1 MGIRPTLVALTLAG
15 AGATA
20 AIALVGGLGF
30 GFHAPDLHAGIETAA
45 AVVAILAACLVAGRY
60 GRGANLRDLALVVGF
75 GLLAVGN
82 LAFLAIPAMTGSS
95 AGWITG
101 WAAPAARLLAALA
114 LAVAALA
121 PDLHLA
127 SPRRGAAAAA
137 AIAVAGLATILAAGS
152 LLPLPDL
159 PGTDLAAAGTDDPYL
174 GGPAGFVALLA
185 IAAVLFAIAAAG
197 FAVRAGR
204 RHDRLLG
211 WVALACLLAAF
222 SRVHE
227 LLFQFVTDEWVLT
240 ADLLR
245 LAMYVALL
253 LGALAEIRAYQRLLS
268 DAAALEER
276 RRVARDLHDGLAQE
290 LAFISMESRRLTS
303 SSGSQ
308 AAAEIAAAA
317 QRALE
322 ESRQAIAV
330 LQRPR
335 EGPFADELEEVAGR
349 LAARAGVR
357 LRFELGRDVD
367 FDAGRRESVLRIV
380 GEAIT
385 NGIKHGGASELVL
398 RLWDGDGTR
407 VLVCDN
413 GCGFDPN
420 GTPSGGFGLSTM
432 RERAQALGG
441 ELVIRSRTGRGT
453 EVELVVP

>member
-1 MGIRPTLVALTLAG
+1 MGLRPTLLTATLAG
-15 AGATA
+15 VGATA
-20 AIALVGGLGF
+20 SMALVDGLGF
-30 GFHAPDLHAGIETAA
+30 GFRAPDLHAGIETAA

-60 GRGANLRDLALVVGF
+60 GRSANLRDLALVVGF
-75 GLLAVGN
+75 GLLAAGN
-82 LAFLAIPAMTGSS
+82 LAFLAIPAMIDSS
-95 AGWITG
+95 EGWITG

-121 PDLHLA
+121 PDLHLG
-127 SPRRGAAAAA
+127 SPRRGAAVAT
-137 AIAVAGLATILAAGS
+137 AIAITGLAAILAAGL

-159 PGTDLAAAGTDDPYL
+159 PGTDLAAAGTDAPYL
-174 GGPAGFVALLA
+174 GGPAGFIALQA
-185 IAAVLFAIAAAG
+185 IAAGLFAIAATG
-197 FAVRAGR
+197 FAVRAVR
-204 RHDRLLG
+204 RYDRLLT

-222 SRVHE
+222 SRAHE
-227 LLFQFVTDEWVLT
+227 LLFQVVTDEWVLT
-240 ADLLR
+240 TDLLR
-245 LAMYVALL
+245 LAMYLALL

-290 LAFISMESRRLTS
+290 LAFISMESQRLAS
-303 SSGSQ
+303 SSGSE
-308 AAAEIAAAA
+308 AAAEIATAA
-317 QRALE
+317 QRALA

-357 LRFELGRDVD
+357 LRFELGRDVE
-367 FDAGRRESVLRIV
+367 FDTGRRESVLRIV
-380 GEAIT
+380 REAIT

-398 RLWDGDGTR
+398 RLSDGDGTR

-413 GCGFDPN
+413 GCGFDPH
-420 GTPSGGFGLSTM
+420 SARDGGFGLTSM
-432 RERAQALGG
+432 RERARALGG